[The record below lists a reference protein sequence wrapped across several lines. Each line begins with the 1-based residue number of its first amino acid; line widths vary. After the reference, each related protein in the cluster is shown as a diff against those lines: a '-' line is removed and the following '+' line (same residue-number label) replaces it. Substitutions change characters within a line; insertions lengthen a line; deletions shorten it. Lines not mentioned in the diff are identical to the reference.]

1 MIIWFFWLQPIADY
15 LTNGVIRKY
24 MISIREVNGTS
35 VNVEGGKSVFSGQ
48 IELLTNMSSYWLS
61 VQAATDTGRSPAQY
75 LLVTLPS
82 AGEHD
87 VVIVY
92 STHQCDVW
100 RRCWVLY
107 TDRLADWTTD
117 SLHWPQTQTSLS
129 LSFAVSIQ
137 CWIEMQPTHPP
148 TLSGNWNKYSFA

>member
-1 MIIWFFWLQPIADY
+1 
-15 LTNGVIRKY
+15 

-92 STHQCDVW
+92 STHQCDV
-100 RRCWVLY
+100 
-107 TDRLADWTTD
+107 
-117 SLHWPQTQTSLS
+117 
-129 LSFAVSIQ
+129 
-137 CWIEMQPTHPP
+137 
-148 TLSGNWNKYSFA
+148 